1 MVTEIILIVQDS
13 CVVFRGKEGGSR
25 GKGDIEEI

>member
-13 CVVFRGKEGGSR
+13 CVVFRGKEGGGK
-25 GKGDIEEI
+25 GKGDIEDI